1 MKAKSFIHLIIYLGL
16 IFGFAS
22 TSFAASQED
31 NQSNK
36 SAQQN
41 NYVGSAETALRRTED
56 LLNRSR
62 VTHLLVTSKNPADK
76 AHYKEAMD
84 IYKNARKAYEAGN
97 GEKAKQLAI
106 DVIQHIARSVHQYY
120 DRKAKQDS

>member
-1 MKAKSFIHLIIYLGL
+1 MKTKSPIYMIIYLGL
-16 IFGFAS
+16 IFGFTS
-22 TSFAASQED
+22 TCFAANQED
-31 NQSNK
+31 SQANK

-41 NYVGSAETALRRTED
+41 KYVGSAETALRRTED

-62 VTHLLVTSKNPADK
+62 VTHLLVTSNNPVDK
-76 AHYKEAMD
+76 AHYQEAMD

-97 GEKAKQLAI
+97 GEKAKQLAV